1 MWFASKSLCHWQ
13 MACTVI
19 FPMMCSVVSQKP
31 YQALLFT
38 GIERTSQI
46 KPIPEL
52 HSAPP
57 PITFLPIG
65 QVAVAPGQRSF
76 DAVTLTISIS
86 PFPAFFHEPDWH
98 GGQCQSGSWKGNKEK
113 EHFTVYGT
121 SGCGHTVS
129 YAVCPSGSTLVS
141 GGYQLTAWSQDN
153 RNPFNSPDS

>member
-1 MWFASKSLCHWQ
+1 
-13 MACTVI
+13 
-19 FPMMCSVVSQKP
+19 MMCSVVSQWP

-86 PFPAFFHEPDWH
+86 PFPAFFHIPDWH
-98 GGQCQSGSWKGNKEK
+98 GDQCQSGIWLGGNKERSHK
-113 EHFTVYGT
+113 RTGHISCQRVAATNTGT
-121 SGCGHTVS
+121 SRPARRTRPYSRRTS
-129 YAVCPSGSTLVS
+129 YKH
-141 GGYQLTAWSQDN
+141 
-153 RNPFNSPDS
+153 

>member
-1 MWFASKSLCHWQ
+1 M
-13 MACTVI
+13 
-19 FPMMCSVVSQKP
+19 
-31 YQALLFT
+31 FT

-98 GGQCQSGSWKGNKEK
+98 GGQCQSGTWKKNGGG
-113 EHFTVYGT
+113 TVQMVT
-121 SGCGHTVS
+121 ATASDWNQPIAT
-129 YAVCPSGSTLVS
+129 ATCPSGKKVTGGGGMCSFSNAILKRSSPS
-141 GGYQLTAWSQDN
+141 GNSAWVAGCSQN
-153 RNPFNSPDS
+153 TNQNQYYSVTTYALCQ